1 MGLEEIHGLCCR
13 FLLSADGDVVARLT
27 ESVCVTFRNG
37 GRRAVGRNHFTPSSR
52 ESGSNIDNYTNF
64 LNITH
69 ARTARSSPAFTASC
83 RNWLWGERTGDTPR
97 SFRWCA
103 KSSRE
108 PWQLRELDAQL
119 SFPWTHDVTS
129 VAKTAGGELYAS
141 VSNSYITDF
150 LRYRSRERRRRALI
164 HGLQEEGEPCGQAKR
179 IHLHQGCN
187 LKILT
192 TPSSSSSLVTDSFAT
207 RSIRQTGRIWA
218 GGRQGRRRPKA
229 ITSDQFDPIANLEQ
243 AGDRDSGITGGFW
256 SEEHVRLKRSKQ
268 RGYFETVG
276 RLICAVKQ

>member
-52 ESGSNIDNYTNF
+52 ESGSNIDNYTIF

-129 VAKTAGGELYAS
+129 VAKTAGRELYAS
-141 VSNSYITDF
+141 VSNSHITDF

-192 TPSSSSSLVTDSFAT
+192 TPLLLLPCHWQLCDPVNPSDGEDL
-207 RSIRQTGRIWA
+207 
-218 GGRQGRRRPKA
+218 GRRAPRQKKTKGDHLWPVWSNRQSRAGWRPR
-229 ITSDQFDPIANLEQ
+229 Q
-243 AGDRDSGITGGFW
+243 RHHWGIL
-256 SEEHVRLKRSKQ
+256 VRGAR
-268 RGYFETVG
+268 
-276 RLICAVKQ
+276 